1 MKDRFRIFKSGNFW
15 KIEKLTLLGVSFDF
29 KLLGSSTDL
38 NLFNTKEEAQ
48 EAIDR
53 HRRLEHKY
61 NLEWENAKKLKEET
75 QYEY

>member
-1 MKDRFRIFKSGNFW
+1 MKDRFRIFKSGSFW

-53 HRRLEHKY
+53 HR
-61 NLEWENAKKLKEET
+61 A
-75 QYEY
+75 